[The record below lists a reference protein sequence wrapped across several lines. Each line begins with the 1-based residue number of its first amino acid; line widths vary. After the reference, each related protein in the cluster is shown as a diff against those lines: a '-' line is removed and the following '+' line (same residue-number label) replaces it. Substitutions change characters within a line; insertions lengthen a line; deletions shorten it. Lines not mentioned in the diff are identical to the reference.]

1 MIPPLW
7 TMFWRI
13 PLLMAGLLGAGMLLG
28 LERYLIYAPD
38 RQLETTPQSAGLAY
52 EDVRFPAG
60 DGTMLHGWLI
70 PAPGAKL
77 TLLWCHGNAG
87 NISHRVDN
95 TRYLHRLLKINVF
108 LFDYRGYGA
117 SAGSLN
123 DLSEEGTYHDA
134 EGALAFLRARPELA
148 STRLVYFG
156 RSLGA
161 AIAVELAKRHPPAAL
176 ILETPFTSIRDMARV
191 VLPFFPVGGLLGT
204 RYDSLSKIG
213 AIRVPLLVLHGD
225 QDDVIPFE
233 QGRRLF
239 EAANPPKTFY
249 TIRGARH
256 NDTYIV
262 GGDNYFRAWAEFIRP
277 LEDEGVIPRQA
288 GPGKG
293 DGGPR

>member
-1 MIPPLW
+1 ML
-7 TMFWRI
+7 WRI
-13 PLLMAGLLGAGMLLG
+13 PLLVAGLLGAGMFLG
-28 LERYLIYAPD
+28 LERYLIYVPD
-38 RQLETTPQSAGLAY
+38 RRLETTPRSEGLAY
-52 EDVRFPAG
+52 EDVRFPAS

-70 PAPGAKL
+70 PAPGAKF

-95 TRYLHRLLKINVF
+95 AKYLHRLLKINVF

-117 SAGSLN
+117 SAGSLS
-123 DLSEEGTYHDA
+123 DLSEEATYRDA
-134 EGALAFLRARPELA
+134 EGALAFLKAWPELA
-148 STRLVYFG
+148 QTRLVYFG

-161 AIAVELAKRHPPAAL
+161 AIALELARRQPPAGL
-176 ILETPFTSIRDMARV
+176 ILETPFTSIPDMARV
-191 VLPFFPVGGLLGT
+191 ALPFLPIGGLLTT
-204 RYDSLSKIG
+204 RYDSLGKIG
-213 AIRVPLLVLHGD
+213 EIRVPLLVLHGD
-225 QDDVIPFE
+225 RDDVIPFE

-262 GGDNYFRAWAEFIRP
+262 GGDDYFRAWAEFFRT
-277 LEDEGVIPRQA
+277 LGDEGVIPRQE

-293 DGGPR
+293 DGAPR